1 MKGHMENG
9 KFHPHTEY
17 KKGTRKSRDQQVKT
31 QGVKIRK
38 QRINPE
44 CKYGDCIAKGKDINE
59 FCSSCLAF
67 ANKNMRQSDLDNIRK
82 ERVLLNEIPDDYD
95 WETHGEHPQQFTDEA
110 YRKHTEKH
118 RAIANRLNVE
128 IQGELPMIIQTV
140 ENLKGFH
147 EDAVRDADDLI
158 RSLRN
163 KNHTGSD
170 TLPLE
175 YMDLTNTEIDNF
187 IRDWSNVGHSGEQ
200 FNREQNQAIA
210 KDLEDLRNFQ
220 NKVENYHH
228 SHGMVS

>member
-1 MKGHMENG
+1 MKGHMQDG

-17 KKGTRKSRDQQVKT
+17 KKGTRKSRDQNAKSE
-31 QGVKIRK
+31 GVKIRK
-38 QRINPE
+38 QRE
-44 CKYGDCIAKGKDINE
+44 
-59 FCSSCLAF
+59 
-67 ANKNMRQSDLDNIRK
+67 
-82 ERVLLNEIPDDYD
+82 LLNEIPDDYN
-95 WETHGEHPQQFTDEA
+95 WETHGDHPQPFTEEA

-220 NKVENYHH
+220 NKVEKYHH
-228 SHGMVS
+228 SHGMYG